1 MENNSIAKSNQSIRE
16 IMKMARES
24 YNTSL
29 NQTAS
34 LMEASYK
41 IAPSFLTDAAKWST
55 EDFDT
60 MTDEEIQKI
69 YDEYFVG
76 SEESK
81 LLQVEDIRKDLKA
94 CKGLSNS
101 AYEMKK
107 SFKEVQDLY
116 NESVDEDWKRRNSKE
131 YRDATLKRISDWKAE
146 IEKMDPVK
154 DARVIRDMR
163 QKIEFMESTITLD
176 FITDRIKHV
185 EREKTTIMRQF
196 FSEREG
202 SYSLDR
208 CKSKSPKFGFD
219 KDWYKFFFNLEENF
233 LPEEYHAFNNLF
245 LFNVMRFIGYQDPYN
260 QKDRGMVQ
268 AIISSLTG
276 LVYHKFA
283 DAEMENVI
291 ISLIKDYD
299 SYFEDQRE
307 KFMSDNTTR
316 PNHPVRLE
324 QSKKADADRRNDL
337 FAGMVKFGFDI
348 PENATEMSTHDLQE
362 YFNNKMEEMV
372 SKNTVE
378 KELHGDAETT
388 EEDGVTKIR
397 PTFLKDKY
405 RNPVDLID
413 GKFYYFNQEEEGQ
426 ESYDNVL
433 SYFQARGCTIGYQM
447 FELKNPDVRTDVFA
461 EDLTDSEKRVIIEEC
476 KWNFWFFW
484 RYVMKL
490 QVNINTLLTIDS
502 MLADHNTL
510 EETLRHS
517 GKSTTTSVYGE
528 WAYLFHEDHYPYIC
542 WLTKDTATSDRMMAG
557 FENDRKKLPL
567 YMQGIDRETKNIIHP
582 STSIDYLVSYI
593 KALDK
598 NADMSTDARILTII
612 DDFEFIQDIE
622 NIDKLKDLLKLPVH
636 IVANSIPNDPEQVP
650 ALMVSFQKDKDLIYN
665 PYPINK
671 DTFCDFFMTVSKHDF
686 KDTNAIA
693 YITVNTRR
701 LRTNEE
707 IANMVHSFGEYFNN
721 TDAYIVRSIWCKHV
735 SNKFVQ
741 FCKTNGI
748 DITAEGYDPFIAD
761 TYKTVDG
768 KEVKSIIGEAGQLPE
783 TWRSEDSDVS
793 ALSGFTYV
801 HEEPVSTDAQVS
813 SRKHSDMTDA
823 VVSPNKT
830 SVSSSSSINQLK
842 EKMDREGTY
851 RVDVLTGVPVRVKPE
866 KKLVKDEL
874 TGVQMYI

>member
-1 MENNSIAKSNQSIRE
+1 MENNSIANSNQSIRE

-107 SFKEVQDLY
+107 SFKEVQELY

-131 YRDATLKRISDWKAE
+131 YRDATLKRISEWKAE

-176 FITDRIKHV
+176 FITERIKHV
-185 EREKTTIMRQF
+185 EREKSTIMRQF

-283 DAEMENVI
+283 DTEMENVI

-461 EDLTDSEKRVIIEEC
+461 EDLTDAEKRVILEEC

-490 QVNINTLLTIDS
+490 QATVNSLLTIDS

-510 EETLRHS
+510 EETLRQS
-517 GKSTTTSVYGE
+517 GKTTTIAVYGV
-528 WAYLFHEDHYPYIC
+528 WALAFHETHYPEIAIINKGATACHLLGKKMEGFMNQPPKFIKDYFRHRTNGFNAQLFISISKAVEYFAESDKISESNPALVIIDNMEYIEDINNVEE
-542 WLTKDTATSDRMMAG
+542 L
-557 FENDRKKLPL
+557 
-567 YMQGIDRETKNIIHP
+567 
-582 STSIDYLVSYI
+582 
-593 KALDK
+593 KALT
-598 NADMSTDARILTII
+598 NL
-612 DDFEFIQDIE
+612 
-622 NIDKLKDLLKLPVH
+622 NVH
-636 IVANSIPNDPEQVP
+636 LVMASNPNDPDQVP
-650 ALMVSFQKDKDLIYN
+650 ALMESFRKDPELIYN
-665 PYPINK
+665 PYEINN
-671 DTFCDFFMTVSKHDF
+671 TTLRDFYTAVANHNF

-693 YITVNTRR
+693 YITVHTRR

-707 IANMVHSFGEYFNN
+707 IAAMAHGIGEN
-721 TDAYIVRSIWCKHV
+721 TDGAVVRSVWCKHV
-735 SNKFVQ
+735 NDKFVR
-741 FCKTNGI
+741 FCKINGI
-748 DITAEGYDPFIAD
+748 DLTAEGYDPFITD
-761 TYKTVDG
+761 TIKTVDG
-768 KEVKSIIGEAGQLPE
+768 KEIKGIISDDGQIPE
-783 TWRSEDSDVS
+783 TQRFDDSDVS
-793 ALSGFTYV
+793 ALSGFAYI
-801 HEEPVSTDAQVS
+801 HKEPESTDAQVS
-813 SRKHSDMTDA
+813 SCTHSDMTNA
-823 VVSPNKT
+823 VVSPNMT
-830 SVSSSSSINQLK
+830 DAFSSPSINQLK
-842 EKMDREGTY
+842 EKMDHEGTY
-851 RVDVLTGVPVRVKPE
+851 SVTDALSGNALKPR
-866 KKLVKDEL
+866 K
-874 TGVQMYI
+874 Y

>member
-1 MENNSIAKSNQSIRE
+1 MENNSIANSNQSIRE

-60 MTDEEIQKI
+60 MTDEELQKI

-76 SEESK
+76 NEESK
-81 LLQVEDIRKDLKA
+81 LLQAEDIRKDLKA

-131 YRDATLKRISDWKAE
+131 YRDATLKRISEWKAE

-185 EREKTTIMRQF
+185 EREKSTIMRQF

-283 DAEMENVI
+283 DTEMENVI

-461 EDLTDSEKRVIIEEC
+461 EDLTDSEKQAILEEC

-490 QVNINTLLTIDS
+490 QATVNRLLTIDS

-510 EETLRHS
+510 EETLRQS
-517 GKSTTTSVYGE
+517 GKTTTIAVYGV
-528 WAYLFHEDHYPYIC
+528 WALVFHETHYPEIAIINKDATACHLLGKKMEGFMNQPPKFIKDYFRHRTNGFNAQLFISISKAVEYFAESDKISESNPALVIIDNMEYIEDINNVEE
-542 WLTKDTATSDRMMAG
+542 L
-557 FENDRKKLPL
+557 
-567 YMQGIDRETKNIIHP
+567 
-582 STSIDYLVSYI
+582 
-593 KALDK
+593 KALT
-598 NADMSTDARILTII
+598 NL
-612 DDFEFIQDIE
+612 
-622 NIDKLKDLLKLPVH
+622 NVH
-636 IVANSIPNDPEQVP
+636 LVMASNPNDPDQVP
-650 ALMVSFQKDKDLIYN
+650 ALMESFRKDPELIYN
-665 PYPINK
+665 PYEINNA
-671 DTFCDFFMTVSKHDF
+671 TLRDFYTAVANHNF

-693 YITVNTRR
+693 YITVHTRR

-707 IANMVHSFGEYFNN
+707 IAAMVHGIGEN
-721 TDAYIVRSIWCKHV
+721 TDGAVVRSVWCKHV
-735 SNKFVQ
+735 NDKFVR
-741 FCKTNGI
+741 FCKINGI
-748 DITAEGYDPFIAD
+748 DLTAEGYDPFITD
-761 TYKTVDG
+761 TIKTVDG
-768 KEVKSIIGEAGQLPE
+768 KEIKGIISDAGQLPE
-783 TWRSEDSDVS
+783 TQRSDESDGSV
-793 ALSGFTYV
+793 LNGFAYI
-801 HEEPVSTDAQVS
+801 HKEPESTDAQVS
-813 SRKHSDMTDA
+813 SCTHSDMTNA
-823 VVSPNKT
+823 VVSPNMT
-830 SVSSSSSINQLK
+830 DAFSSPSINQLK
-842 EKMDREGTY
+842 EKMDHEGTY
-851 RVDVLTGVPVRVKPE
+851 SVTDALSGNALKPR
-866 KKLVKDEL
+866 K
-874 TGVQMYI
+874 Y

>member
-1 MENNSIAKSNQSIRE
+1 MENNSIANSNQSIRE

-81 LLQVEDIRKDLKA
+81 LLQAEDIRKDLKA

-107 SFKEVQDLY
+107 SFKEVQELY

-176 FITDRIKHV
+176 FITERIKHV

-196 FSEREG
+196 FSETEG

-283 DAEMENVI
+283 DTEMENVI

-307 KFMSDNTTR
+307 KFMNDNTTR

-378 KELHGDAETT
+378 KELHGDAEST

-413 GKFYYFNQEEEGQ
+413 GKFYYFNQDEKGQ
-426 ESYDNVL
+426 ESYKKVL
-433 SYFQARGCTIGYQM
+433 DYFKAHDCVIGYQM

-461 EDLTDSEKRVIIEEC
+461 EDLTDAEKRVILEEC

-490 QVNINTLLTIDS
+490 QVNINTLLAIDS

-510 EETLRHS
+510 EETLRQS
-517 GKSTTTSVYGE
+517 GKTTTIAVYGV
-528 WAYLFHEDHYPYIC
+528 WALAFHETHYPEIAIINKDATACHLLGKKMEGFMNQPQKFIKDYFRHRTNGFNAQLFISISKAVEYFAESDKISESNPALVIIDNMEYIEDINNVEE
-542 WLTKDTATSDRMMAG
+542 L
-557 FENDRKKLPL
+557 
-567 YMQGIDRETKNIIHP
+567 
-582 STSIDYLVSYI
+582 
-593 KALDK
+593 KALT
-598 NADMSTDARILTII
+598 NL
-612 DDFEFIQDIE
+612 
-622 NIDKLKDLLKLPVH
+622 NVH
-636 IVANSIPNDPEQVP
+636 LVMASNPNDPDQVP
-650 ALMVSFQKDKDLIYN
+650 ALMESFRKDPELIYN
-665 PYPINK
+665 PYEINNA
-671 DTFCDFFMTVSKHDF
+671 TLRDFYTAVANHNF

-693 YITVNTRR
+693 YITVHTRR

-707 IANMVHSFGEYFNN
+707 IAAMVNGIGEN
-721 TDAYIVRSIWCKHV
+721 TDGAVVRSVWCKHV
-735 SNKFVQ
+735 NDKFVR
-741 FCKTNGI
+741 FCKINGI
-748 DITAEGYDPFIAD
+748 DLTAEGYDPFITD
-761 TYKTVDG
+761 TIKTVDG
-768 KEVKSIIGEAGQLPE
+768 KEIKGIISDAGQIPE
-783 TWRSEDSDVS
+783 TQRSDESDGSV
-793 ALSGFTYV
+793 LNGFAYI
-801 HEEPVSTDAQVS
+801 HKEPESTDAQVS
-813 SRKHSDMTDA
+813 SRTHSDMTNA
-823 VVSPNKT
+823 VVSPNMT
-830 SVSSSSSINQLK
+830 SAFSSPSIDQLK
-842 EKMDREGTY
+842 EKMDQEGTY
-851 RVDVLTGVPVRVKPE
+851 SVTDALSGNALKPR
-866 KKLVKDEL
+866 KH
-874 TGVQMYI
+874 